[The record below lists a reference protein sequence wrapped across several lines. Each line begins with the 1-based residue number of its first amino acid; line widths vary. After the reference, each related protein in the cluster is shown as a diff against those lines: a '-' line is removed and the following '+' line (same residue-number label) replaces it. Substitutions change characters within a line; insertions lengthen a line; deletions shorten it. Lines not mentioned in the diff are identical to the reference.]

1 MELLIAIVVVVALI
15 YAYRE
20 RAKERPGR
28 AAEEAATQCLR
39 IGQEIQWALESA
51 QKYPPGSRERHER
64 LQKAREKLLRVE
76 AIAAGHPEIVLRDL
90 ETVRRLLRELQE
102 GRAPASRARPARPA
116 RPAPAMSSGRVLVCL
131 VDTETTGLSHMDEPI
146 TLAAVLLEV
155 DMPKG
160 HLVREVERIYEM
172 RQPSVPIHPRAAAVH
187 GLTLEDLRGKRFDEQ
202 RILSIIRQADV
213 LIAHNA
219 HFDRRMLSRII
230 PEVEGM
236 SWRCSVRQI
245 SWPTPNKK
253 LDTVCQHFGIQR
265 QEPHNSLSD
274 VQALSQC
281 LFQPTGKTSRS
292 RSYLGEC
299 LLRG

>member
-28 AAEEAATQCLR
+28 AAEEAAEQCVK
-39 IGQEIQWALESA
+39 IAQEMRWAMEAA
-51 QKYPPGSRERHER
+51 QKYPPGSTERHER
-64 LQKAREKLLRVE
+64 VQKAQEKLRRIE
-76 AIAAGHPEIVLRDL
+76 FIASRHPEITLRDL
-90 ETVRRLLRELQE
+90 DAVRWQLRALQGE
-102 GRAPASRARPARPA
+102 RP
-116 RPAPAMSSGRVLVCL
+116 RPAPLRAAQPAAEGRIMVCL
-131 VDTETTGLSHMDEPI
+131 IDTETTGLSHQDEPI
-146 TLAAVLLEV
+146 TLAALLLEV

-172 RQPSVPIHPRAAAVH
+172 REPSVPIHPRAAAVH

-202 RILSIIRQADV
+202 RILSIIRQADL

-230 PEVEGM
+230 PEVDGM

-265 QEPHNSLSD
+265 QEPHNAMSD
-274 VQALSQC
+274 VQALSEC

-299 LLRG
+299 LARR